1 MSVRDSSP
9 LVLPTD
15 LLADPEVQA
24 LQTLTNVQNSLV
36 IPYLGRYLNRQ
47 PTYTLTRRPADLEES
62 ESASDAESGAEKEK
76 ATVQKRPTTQ
86 RMHTGA
92 TLDTITSRVNDKYY
106 AVLPHGVTL
115 PGWTEEE
122 KLELNNHVRHML
134 HSRRS
139 KFKRSMKGFGQY
151 VRRRKLPLPIR
162 WVWLISRTAL
172 GLFVTVYATLI
183 TLFGLIWVL
192 FLIGK
197 FPPQL

>member
-1 MSVRDSSP
+1 
-9 LVLPTD
+9 
-15 LLADPEVQA
+15 
-24 LQTLTNVQNSLV
+24 LTNVQNSLV

-47 PTYTLTRRPADLEES
+47 PTYTLTRRPADSEES

-76 ATVQKRPTTQ
+76 AKVQKRPTTQ
-86 RMHTGA
+86 RTHTGA

-151 VRRRKLPLPIR
+151 VRRREFPSPIR
-162 WVWLISRTAL
+162 WVWLISWTAL
-172 GLFVTVYATLI
+172 GFFVTVYATLI

-197 FPPQL
+197 FPPQLCFSI

>member
-1 MSVRDSSP
+1 LSVRDSSP

-15 LLADPEVQA
+15 FLADPEVQA

>member
-1 MSVRDSSP
+1 M
-9 LVLPTD
+9 
-15 LLADPEVQA
+15 
-24 LQTLTNVQNSLV
+24 TNVQNSLV

-106 AVLPHGVTL
+106 AVLPHGVML

-197 FPPQL
+197 FPPQLWFSV